1 MNQRGLKQVGLA
13 AAILLALAAGA
24 PAQASNTSPTGPVT
38 STVSGLIVHYRQ
50 GSTVA
55 LGEGTFLG
63 QSNLA
68 ANGFSLQ
75 NSESL
80 GEGWHSLKFSTP
92 VTQALAEQAAKQLE
106 SLSGVLAAYPDQT
119 VRPAASAVTKTK
131 TAAKSNALQAF
142 ISGLFAPRILRTATA
157 VRAVKVIDGW
167 SNSQPNTATL
177 KASWLKPV
185 SVFGAKIT
193 GYRVQVSIDGGKKV
207 LYSATQNTPVTQV
220 SLLREVTPG
229 QPFSVRVAAVT
240 KLSDSIRVGKFSAWA
255 TGVATTIPQVPK
267 FITEPKASVGSS
279 PRWHLLEGSELG
291 GLPVSYE
298 ATAFLGSNAIDVCT
312 TQADTCLFEHLD
324 PGNTYT
330 VSLKAIN
337 ARGFSRSFNAA
348 AVTDDLFQYQWA
360 LGKQHGI
367 NAEAAWSR
375 TTGQGVVVTVIDS
388 GVSEHPDLA
397 GQLLRNSDGSIY
409 GYDFISNVN
418 NAQDGDARDSN
429 PTDPNAGSSWH
440 GTHVSGIIAAA
451 ANGLGVVGVA
461 PGVKLLELRALGA
474 NGGVESDLI
483 AALHWA
489 AGIAVPGTPTN
500 IHPSRIINLSLG
512 YVNTCDQATTS
523 VLQSLHASG
532 VTVITASGNDDS
544 YAAIS
549 YPGNCVPTI
558 NVGASNFSSDRAS
571 YSNYG
576 QSVDISAPGGD
587 QQPSSGAPMMPGSSY
602 AETGMILST
611 LNDGQDAL
619 GQPNYGYEQG
629 TSMAAPFV
637 TGVVALI
644 YSARPD
650 FTPDLVWQ
658 AIKETATIWDP
669 NTFCFTQA
677 PSKGCGAGIV
687 NAGEAVTWAL
697 SHA

>member
-1 MNQRGLKQVGLA
+1 MNKRGLKQVGLA
-13 AAILLALAAGA
+13 AAILIAVAAGV
-24 PAQASNTSPTGPVT
+24 PAQAASTSAVG
-38 STVSGLIVHYRQ
+38 SSASSVSGLIVHYHP
-50 GSTVA
+50 GSRVS
-55 LGEGTFLG
+55 LGSGAFLG
-63 QSNLA
+63 QSQLA
-68 ANGFSLQ
+68 SSGFSLK
-75 NSESL
+75 NSQSL
-80 GEGWHSLKFSTP
+80 GSGWHSLKFESP
-92 VTQALAEQAAKQLE
+92 VTQSFAEQAASTLE
-106 SLSGVLAAYPDQT
+106 SVNGVLAAYPDQT
-119 VRPAASAVTKTK
+119 VSPAAVPAPQTKSATN
-131 TAAKSNALQAF
+131 SNSLQSF
-142 ISGLFAPRILRTATA
+142 IANFFAPRLLRTATP
-157 VRAVKVIDGW
+157 VRSLKVIDGW
-167 SNSQPNTATL
+167 SESQPSTATL
-177 KASWLKPV
+177 KASWLKPA
-185 SVFGAKIT
+185 SIFGAKIT
-193 GYRVQVSIDGGKKV
+193 GYRVQVSIDNGKKI
-207 LYSATQNTPVTQV
+207 LYSATQNTTATQIA
-220 SLLREVTPG
+220 LLREITPG
-229 QPFSVRVAAVT
+229 QQVSVRVAAVT
-240 KLSDSIRVGKFSAWA
+240 KLSSSLRVGKFSAWA

-267 FITEPKASVGSS
+267 FITEPKATLGSS

-291 GLPVSYE
+291 GLPVTYE
-298 ATAFLGSNAIDVCT
+298 ATAYLGNDPIDVCT
-312 TQADTCLFEHLD
+312 TQSDTCIFPNLQA
-324 PGNTYT
+324 GISYT

-348 AVTDDLFQYQWA
+348 AVTDDLFKYQWA

-367 NAEAAWSR
+367 NVEAAWSR
-375 TTGQGVVVTVIDS
+375 TTGQGVVITVIDS

-397 GQLLRNSDGSIY
+397 GQLLRNTDGSIY

-418 NAQDGDARDSN
+418 NAQDGDARDPN
-429 PTDPNAGSSWH
+429 PTDPNAGSDWH

-461 PGVKLLELRALGA
+461 PGAKLLELRALGA

-489 AGIAVPGTPTN
+489 VGIAVPGTPTN
-500 IHPSRIINLSLG
+500 IHPSKIINLSLG
-512 YVNTCDQATTS
+512 YVNSCDQATTS
-523 VLQSLHASG
+523 VLQSLHDAG
-532 VTVITASGNDDS
+532 VTVVTAAGNDAS
-544 YAAIS
+544 YASIS

-576 QSVDISAPGGD
+576 QTVDISAPGGD
-587 QQPSSGAPMMPGSSY
+587 QQPSSGAPMVPGSRY

-644 YSARPD
+644 YAARPD

-658 AIKETATIWDP
+658 AIKATATVWDP
-669 NTFCFTQA
+669 NSLCFTQA
-677 PSKGCGAGIV
+677 PSRGCGAGIV

-697 SHA
+697 SHS